1 MADVFL
7 SYNRED
13 QARARLFAEAF
24 EAAHL
29 SVWWD
34 VTLRS
39 GEAYDEVTEAAL
51 RGAKA
56 VVVLWSKRSVV
67 SRWVRAEATIADRC
81 RTLLPAM
88 IEACERPIMFELT
101 QTADLIEWHGDT
113 NTPVWLDFLADLRRM
128 LARNSTADEQAT
140 ATQRAD
146 LSPVLVA
153 TAREERHP
161 RKAPGHRPTLG
172 ILPFTNR
179 SADPGD
185 EEFGEAIAEDVTA
198 ALAVGRGLRVLAYG
212 TMASLRGQ
220 VIDVR
225 RIGQDHGIDYIMEG
239 NVRRL
244 GDMLRVTAQLVDSHS
259 GTILWNQKFDRPSQQ
274 QAALLDD
281 LVADVSAHLGV
292 KIQAIEMDRA
302 QKQSEPST
310 AFDAVK
316 RSWAAIPRFTMA
328 GLEKA
333 VAAARQALALA
344 PSYALAESSLALALG
359 VRYQRG
365 GSLEPELLSEAL
377 DHAKRALAL
386 DENHPTV
393 LFQLSLVKSFDQQWE
408 ESLALARRSV
418 DLNPHMPEA
427 LQTLAGALIR
437 FARYDE
443 ALALLDEADRM
454 APRGFMYAVSL
465 GNRCWLE
472 YGAGRTEQAIAV
484 ATKILANDPRDR
496 NGLLLRA
503 SHYAELGELDL
514 ACRDMTELRATAPD
528 EPLEL
533 FINTI
538 MTSRQTDPARARN
551 AALFKQVWDLTTP
564 ALAEPQVVINTA

>member
-1 MADVFL
+1 MSDIFL

-56 VVVLWSKRSVV
+56 VVVLWSPRSVV

-88 IEACERPIMFELT
+88 IEPCERPIMFELT
-101 QTADLIEWHGDT
+101 QTADLIDWHGDT
-113 NTPVWLDFLADLRRM
+113 KALVWLDFLSDLRRM
-128 LARNSTADEQAT
+128 LERGKEPTGREEAV
-140 ATQRAD
+140 QRAD
-146 LSPVLVA
+146 LSPVLQA
-153 TAREERHP
+153 TARAEHP
-161 RKAPGHRPTLG
+161 RVSHAHRPTLG

-225 RIGQDHGIDYIMEG
+225 RIGQEHGIDYIMEG

-244 GDMLRVTAQLVDSHS
+244 GDTLRITAQLVDSHT
-259 GTILWNQKFDRPSQQ
+259 GTILWTQKFDRPSQQ
-274 QAALLDD
+274 QAALLDE

-292 KIQAIEMDRA
+292 KIQNIEMDRA
-302 QKQSEPST
+302 QKQPEPTT
-310 AFDAVK
+310 AYEAVK
-316 RSWAAIPRFTMA
+316 RSWAAIPKFTIP
-328 GLEKA
+328 GLQKA
-333 VAAARQALALA
+333 VSAARQAQAMA
-344 PSYALAESSLALALG
+344 PGYALAESSLALALG
-359 VRYQRG
+359 VLYQRG
-365 GSLEPELLSEAL
+365 GSLQPEVLDEAL
-377 DHAKRALAL
+377 EHARRALAL

-393 LFQLSLVKSFDQQWE
+393 LFQLSLVKSFAQQWDE
-408 ESLALARRSV
+408 ALTLARRSV
-418 DLNPHMPEA
+418 DINPHMPEA

-465 GNRCWLE
+465 GNRCWIE
-472 YGAGRTEQAIAV
+472 FGAGRTENAIAV
-484 ATKILANDPRDR
+484 ATQILSVSPGDR
-496 NGLLLRA
+496 NALLLRA
-503 SHYAELGELDL
+503 SHYAEIGEFEL
-514 ACRDMTELRATAPD
+514 ARRDMIELRASAPD

-564 ALAEPQVVINTA
+564 ELAAPIAVINTA

>member
-1 MADVFL
+1 MADIFL

-24 EAAHL
+24 EAAQL

-113 NTPVWLDFLADLRRM
+113 NAPVWLDFLADLRRM
-128 LARNSTADEQAT
+128 LARGAAPAEQA
-140 ATQRAD
+140 AAEQRAD
-146 LSPVLVA
+146 LSPVLQA
-153 TAREERHP
+153 TARERHP
-161 RKAPGHRPTLG
+161 RASHAHRPTLG

-179 SADPGD
+179 SGDPAD
-185 EEFGEAIAEDVTA
+185 EFFGEAIAEDVTA

-225 RIGQDHGIDYIMEG
+225 RIGQDHGVDYIMEG

-244 GDMLRVTAQLVDSHS
+244 GETLRVTAQLVDSHS
-259 GTILWNQKFDRPSQQ
+259 GTILWTQKFDRPSQQ

-292 KIQAIEMDRA
+292 KIQNIEMDRA
-302 QKQSEPST
+302 QKQAEPTT
-310 AFDAVK
+310 AYDAVK
-316 RSWAAIPRFTMA
+316 RSWAAIPKFTIA

-333 VAAARQALALA
+333 VAAARQGLALA
-344 PSYALAESSLALALG
+344 PGYALAESSLALALG
-359 VRYQRG
+359 LRYQRG
-365 GSLEPELLSEAL
+365 GSLEPALLSEAL

-393 LFQLSLVKSFDQQWE
+393 LFQLSLIKSFSQQWD
-408 ESLALARRSV
+408 ESLVLARRSV

-465 GNRCWLE
+465 CNRCWLE
-472 YGAGRTEQAIAV
+472 FGAGRTEAAIAV

-496 NGLLLRA
+496 NALLLRA

-514 ACRDMTELRATAPD
+514 ACRDMIELRETAPD

-538 MTSRQTDPARARN
+538 LTSRQTDPARARN
-551 AALFKQVWDLTTP
+551 AALFRQVWELTTP
-564 ALAEPQVVINTA
+564 ELAAPQAVVNTA

>member
-1 MADVFL
+1 MSDIFL

-24 EAAHL
+24 EAVRL
-29 SVWWD
+29 TVWWD

-39 GEAYDEVTEAAL
+39 GDAYDEVTEAAL

-88 IEACERPIMFELT
+88 IEQCERPIMFELT
-101 QTADLIEWHGDT
+101 QTADLTEWHGNT
-113 NTPVWLDFLADLRRM
+113 NAPVWIDFLSDLRRM
-128 LARNSTADEQAT
+128 LERGGAHDEREA
-140 ATQRAD
+140 AVQRAD
-146 LSPVLVA
+146 LSPVLQA
-153 TAREERHP
+153 TVRAERP
-161 RKAPGHRPTLG
+161 RHSPAHRPTLG

-225 RIGQDHGIDYIMEG
+225 RIGQEHGIDYIMEG

-244 GDMLRVTAQLVDSHS
+244 GDMLRITAQLVDSHS
-259 GTILWNQKFDRPSQQ
+259 GAILWTQKFDRPSQQ
-274 QAALLDD
+274 QAALLDE
-281 LVADVSAHLGV
+281 LVVDVSAHLGV
-292 KIQAIEMDRA
+292 KIQSIEMDRA
-302 QKQSEPST
+302 QKQPEPTT
-310 AFDAVK
+310 AYEAVK
-316 RSWAAIPRFTMA
+316 RSWAAIPKFTIP
-328 GLEKA
+328 GLQKA
-333 VAAARQALALA
+333 VSAARQALTLG
-344 PSYALAESSLALALG
+344 PTYALAESSLALALG
-359 VRYQRG
+359 VLYQRG
-365 GSLEPELLSEAL
+365 GSLQPEVLDEAL

-393 LFQLSLVKSFDQQWE
+393 LFQLSLVKSFAQQWD
-408 ESLALARRSV
+408 ESLVLARRSV

-437 FARYDE
+437 FGRYDE

-465 GNRCWLE
+465 GNRCWIE
-472 YGAGRTEQAIAV
+472 FGAGRVDNAIAV
-484 ATKILANDPRDR
+484 ASKILTVSPGDR

-503 SHYAELGELDL
+503 SHYAEIGELEL
-514 ACRDMTELRATAPD
+514 ACRDMIELRSSAPD

-538 MTSRQTDPARARN
+538 MTSRQTDPARLRN
-551 AALFKQVWDLTTP
+551 AALFKQVWDLVTP
-564 ALAEPQVVINTA
+564 QFAAPIAVISTA

>member
-1 MADVFL
+1 MSDIFL

-24 EAAHL
+24 EAARL
-29 SVWWD
+29 TVWWD

-88 IEACERPIMFELT
+88 IEQCERPIMFELT
-101 QTADLIEWHGDT
+101 QTADLINWHGEA
-113 NTPVWLDFLADLRRM
+113 NAPVWLDFLSDLRRM
-128 LARNSTADEQAT
+128 LERGAASAQQA
-140 ATQRAD
+140 AAVQRAD
-146 LSPVLVA
+146 LSPVLQA
-153 TAREERHP
+153 TARAEPARHSP
-161 RKAPGHRPTLG
+161 THRPTLG

-225 RIGQDHGIDYIMEG
+225 RIGQEHGIDYIMEG

-244 GDMLRVTAQLVDSHS
+244 GDMLRITAQLVDSHS
-259 GTILWNQKFDRPSQQ
+259 GAILWTQKFDRPSQQ
-274 QAALLDD
+274 QAALLDE
-281 LVADVSAHLGV
+281 LVVDVSAHLGV
-292 KIQAIEMDRA
+292 KIQSIEMDRA
-302 QKQSEPST
+302 QKQPEPTT
-310 AFDAVK
+310 AYEAVK
-316 RSWAAIPRFTMA
+316 RSWAAIPKFTIP
-328 GLEKA
+328 GLQKA
-333 VAAARQALALA
+333 VSAARQALALG
-344 PSYALAESSLALALG
+344 PTYALAESSLALALG
-359 VRYQRG
+359 VLYQRG
-365 GSLEPELLSEAL
+365 GSLQPEVLDEAL
-377 DHAKRALAL
+377 DHARRALAL

-393 LFQLSLVKSFDQQWE
+393 LFQLSLVKSFAQQWD
-408 ESLALARRSV
+408 ESLVLARRSV

-437 FARYDE
+437 FGRYDE

-465 GNRCWLE
+465 GNRCWIE
-472 YGAGRTEQAIAV
+472 FGAGRVDNAIAV
-484 ATKILANDPRDR
+484 ASKILTVSPGDR

-503 SHYAELGELDL
+503 SHYAEIGELEL
-514 ACRDMTELRATAPD
+514 ACRDMIELRGSAPD

-538 MTSRQTDPARARN
+538 MTSRQTDPARLRN
-551 AALFKQVWDLTTP
+551 AALFKQVWDLVTP
-564 ALAEPQVVINTA
+564 QFAAPIAVISTA